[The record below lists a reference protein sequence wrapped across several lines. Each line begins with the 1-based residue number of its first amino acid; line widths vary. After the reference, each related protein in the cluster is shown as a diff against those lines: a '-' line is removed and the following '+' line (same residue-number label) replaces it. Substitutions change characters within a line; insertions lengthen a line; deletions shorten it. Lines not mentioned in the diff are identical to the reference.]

1 MKEKEDSFSKSNR
14 AMVTE
19 GEENEMKRVRERQ
32 VG

>member
-14 AMVTE
+14 AMLTE
-19 GEENEMKRVRERQ
+19 GEENEIKRVRVRW

>member
-19 GEENEMKRVRERQ
+19 GEENEIKRVRVRW